1 MSLPQPQTPGLGR
14 IQRPSPDP
22 TSDKDTTDT
31 TMPTHLTAIP
41 NPTEPDHTQTATR
54 SAAGWEPPVSL
65 GETRTRPEFPTHT
78 LTGWLGEM
86 VEAVAEATQTPPDLA
101 GCVGLA
107 ALSTAAGGRALA
119 RPRTGWDEPVNIYT
133 VVALPPATRKTPVF
147 RAMTRPLQRAEAEL
161 LEKAR
166 PVIEQARLERKT
178 AEATQEKAER
188 QAVSKDG
195 DEHEQ
200 AMADALDAALQAQGT
215 EVPDEPR
222 LIADDL
228 TPETAASMLAQQNGR
243 IAVLSAEGGI
253 FAILAGRYS
262 GTPNLDVFLK
272 GHGGDMIRIDRKGRP
287 SECIDNP
294 AITLGLTVQPAI
306 IDELSQTALFR
317 GSGLLARFLYSLP
330 DSRVGRRLADPPPVP
345 EHTAN
350 VYDER
355 LRNLVH
361 TLNSWT
367 DPAVLAFT
375 AEANQVLI
383 EMHNEIEPKLDPQR
397 GEWAHIGDW
406 AGKQIGQT
414 VRLAALLHLAAHP
427 NEPWTVP
434 VEADTVSRARELTR
448 YFTAHALAVFDRL
461 GADPDLEAARTLLDW
476 IQRTGQESFTKREAH
491 RANRG
496 ERFRQAND
504 LNPALALLEDHG
516 HIAYVEPTRTG
527 PGRPPSPR
535 YYTHP
540 IHRRQNPGQNGHN

>member
-1 MSLPQPQTPGLGR
+1 
-14 IQRPSPDP
+14 
-22 TSDKDTTDT
+22 
-31 TMPTHLTAIP
+31 MP
-41 NPTEPDHTQTATR
+41 
-54 SAAGWEPPVSL
+54 L
-65 GETRTRPEFPTHT
+65 GETRARPEFPTDA
-78 LTGWLGEM
+78 LTGWLGDM

-147 RAMTRPLQRAEAEL
+147 RAMTRPLQRAESEL

-166 PVIEQARLERKT
+166 PLIEQARLERKT
-178 AEATQEKAER
+178 AEANQEKAER
-188 QAVSKDG
+188 QAVSKNG

-200 AMADALDAALQAQGT
+200 AMADALDAALQAQDT
-215 EVPDEPR
+215 DVPAEPR

-228 TPETAASMLAQQNGR
+228 TPETAASLLSQQNGR

-262 GTPNLDVFLK
+262 GAPNLDVFLK

-306 IDELSQTALFR
+306 IDELSHTALFR

-330 DSRVGRRLADPPPVP
+330 DSRVGQRLADPPPVP
-345 EHTAN
+345 ENIATT
-350 VYDER
+350 YDEH
-355 LRNLVH
+355 LRGLVH
-361 TLNSWT
+361 TLHAWT

-375 AEANQVLI
+375 PEANQILVEL
-383 EMHNEIEPKLDPQR
+383 HNEIEPKLDPQR

-414 VRLAALLHLAAHP
+414 VRLASLLHLAAHP
-427 NEPWTVP
+427 SEPWTIP
-434 VEADTVSRARELTR
+434 VAADTVKRARRLAR

-461 GADPDLEAARTLLDW
+461 GADPDLEAARILLDW
-476 IQRTGQESFTKREAH
+476 IQRTGPESFTKREAH

-540 IHRRQNPGQNGHN
+540 TYRHQTPGQNGHN